1 VPGNGSSL
9 ESSSSGVGRGTLES
23 NSANAVPPPS
33 FAMSR
38 DDSSSSTGDG
48 GSVRWYQGGTAFS
61 LSSSQEVSS
70 STSSS
75 SVVIASIYR
84 ATLGPLFTS
93 LFPSSSSSSSST
105 AALFTISASHT
116 STVDGAVGSDDDDDS
131 ANQNESENP
140 MMTSPLNSSHIGG
153 SLSYLKRIELMKKE
167 KRIEDDDLEESAV
180 QFHFQQTVAV
190 TQKIFR
196 SSNQAI
202 ATNQIK
208 YNSLVNMRDDEEGQE
223 EQEGGGDKEGIDD
236 MLLAT
241 SKSNHNQLNKQDEL
255 VKFISS

>member
-1 VPGNGSSL
+1 
-9 ESSSSGVGRGTLES
+9 
-23 NSANAVPPPS
+23 
-33 FAMSR
+33 
-38 DDSSSSTGDG
+38 
-48 GSVRWYQGGTAFS
+48 
-61 LSSSQEVSS
+61 
-70 STSSS
+70 
-75 SVVIASIYR
+75 
-84 ATLGPLFTS
+84 
-93 LFPSSSSSSSST
+93 
-105 AALFTISASHT
+105 
-116 STVDGAVGSDDDDDS
+116 
-131 ANQNESENP
+131 

-223 EQEGGGDKEGIDD
+223 EQEGGGGGGGGDKEGIDD